1 MLPVF
6 SNVRIPDLSAS
17 YNTNEYVNS
26 VGRPDPPAERPVGP
40 CITGVIDCRDQD
52 NPLDGYVIE
61 EGAVP
66 AALAPFYDFML
77 SNLPGRV
84 FPSHLSIKDKISH
97 IAAAASSVVL
107 GPYNRM
113 SSTEKTQCYLIMSH
127 DSTFILRYTSY
138 KLHY

>member
-1 MLPVF
+1 M
-6 SNVRIPDLSAS
+6 
-17 YNTNEYVNS
+17 
-26 VGRPDPPAERPVGP
+26 
-40 CITGVIDCRDQD
+40 IDCRDQD

-77 SNLPGRV
+77 SNLPGKV
-84 FPSHLSIKDKISH
+84 FPSHLSIKEKIGH
-97 IAAAASSVVL
+97 VAAAASSVVL

-127 DSTFILRYTSY
+127 DSMFDSYSILRKIPFLTTSQAA
-138 KLHY
+138 KRPWASRMTDLSSTSQGSASLIG